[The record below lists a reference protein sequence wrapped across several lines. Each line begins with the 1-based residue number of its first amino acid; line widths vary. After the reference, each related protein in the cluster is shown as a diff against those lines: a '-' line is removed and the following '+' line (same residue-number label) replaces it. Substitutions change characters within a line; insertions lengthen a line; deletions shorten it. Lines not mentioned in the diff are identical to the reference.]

1 MATKKTT
8 KKKISFNKFF
18 PEHDSFVSLVGS
30 YDPASAVSNIFM
42 DDFDLDLTI
51 QTATNRSVNLYTWLD
66 ESNAT
71 LTQLKAI
78 HEATDKAIKFI
89 EEVQAARKEAKKKE
103 PIKVEP
109 RVTKQRK

>member
-18 PEHDSFVSLVGS
+18 PESDSYVALTGS
-30 YDPASAVSNIFM
+30 YDPASAVNNIFM

-51 QTATNRSVNLYTWLD
+51 QTAAGRFINLYTWMD

-78 HEATDKAIKFI
+78 HEATGKAIQFI
-89 EEVQAARKEAKKKE
+89 EEVKATRKEAKKKE

>member
-1 MATKKTT
+1 MTTK

-18 PEHDSFVSLVGS
+18 PEADSYVSLTGS
-30 YDPASAVSNIFM
+30 YDPNFSSNNIFM

-51 QTATNRSVNLYTWLD
+51 QTAAGRYVNLYTWLD

-78 HEATDKAIKFI
+78 REATDKAINFI

-103 PIKVEP
+103 KEPIVVAQE
-109 RVTKQRK
+109 